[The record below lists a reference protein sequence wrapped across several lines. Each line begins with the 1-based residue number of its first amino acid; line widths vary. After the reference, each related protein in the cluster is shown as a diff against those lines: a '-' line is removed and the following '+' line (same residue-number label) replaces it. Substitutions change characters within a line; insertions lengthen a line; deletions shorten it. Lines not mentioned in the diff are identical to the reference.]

1 MGEIKNDWMRWDAF
15 KEWVNAEYGIAGIEC
30 LGVYPQL
37 GNDVV
42 GIIKFRFNGEIKTSE
57 LSLIMSIYESIEQQK
72 ARIRK
77 HLLDPIR
84 DKLLGEEKV

>member
-1 MGEIKNDWMRWDAF
+1 MSEIKNDWMRWDAF
-15 KEWVNAEYGIAGIEC
+15 KEWVNEEYASCGIEC
-30 LGVYPQL
+30 LNVYPQL

-42 GIIKFRFNGEIKTSE
+42 GLIKFRLNGEIKTSE

-77 HLLDPIR
+77 QLLDPIR
-84 DKLLGEEKV
+84 DKLLGEGKA